1 MILFDGGGAKS
12 RSKVELLASGQV
24 HPKISKLQNS
34 SRYSNFSVICVC
46 LVTVCFLAG
55 MISVKI
61 QFHKFCTYPLV
72 LQISNFARLYRGI
85 VNYPPPLKTVRLF
98 FGKSW
103 DLENSAVRLFFGE
116 ISANLSERLFTIF
129 F

>member
-1 MILFDGGGAKS
+1 MF
-12 RSKVELLASGQV
+12 SGWDDIRENTISQV
-24 HPKISKLQNS
+24 LHISTCLTDIEFRTIIPGHCKL
-34 SRYSNFSVICVC
+34 
-46 LVTVCFLAG
+46 
-55 MISVKI
+55 
-61 QFHKFCTYPLV
+61 P
-72 LQISNFARLYRGI
+72 
-85 VNYPPPLKTVRLF
+85 PPPLKTVRLF